1 MKKVIAFLASHYMK
15 DHIWLR
21 RTRLSKR
28 DYQVVIAVDDSRS
41 MSEGHCGGVAIEALV
56 TVCRA
61 MSQLDVGKMAV
72 ASFGQ
77 QGNIKLLH
85 DFDQPFTADAGIKM
99 ISNLTFKQ
107 ENTIANE
114 PMADLLKYLN
124 DMLDTAAMHARL
136 PSGYNPLQQLVL
148 IIADGRFNEKEKLK
162 HYVRDILSAKRMVA
176 FLLLDSPNESIID
189 LKEKTFEGNEI
200 KSSGYLDSFPFPFY
214 VVLKN
219 IETLPK
225 TLADLLRQWFELMQ
239 YSRDQ

>member
-1 MKKVIAFLASHYMK
+1 MIGSISYLNFQVIAFLASHYMK

-85 DFDQPFTADAGIKM
+85 DFDQPFTADAGIKVHF
-99 ISNLTFKQ
+99 STANFNL
-107 ENTIANE
+107 
-114 PMADLLKYLN
+114 
-124 DMLDTAAMHARL
+124 
-136 PSGYNPLQQLVL
+136 
-148 IIADGRFNEKEKLK
+148 FNSE
-162 HYVRDILSAKRMVA
+162 A
-176 FLLLDSPNESIID
+176 
-189 LKEKTFEGNEI
+189 
-200 KSSGYLDSFPFPFY
+200 SSYDSFND
-214 VVLKN
+214 K
-219 IETLPK
+219 IK
-225 TLADLLRQWFELMQ
+225 
-239 YSRDQ
+239 